1 MTDAPPERQLEFPG
15 SVHCGSGAPEF
26 DQEINP
32 RIGPAVTC
40 TVSTFSGVAAIKKVV
55 QQLRLDAGFNQ
66 VKASQAAADLK
77 EFCLKNAQHDPL
89 LTGTSPNTNPFRP
102 QKFCS
107 FL

>member
-1 MTDAPPERQLEFPG
+1 MKEGFGVNDRC
-15 SVHCGSGAPEF
+15 S
-26 DQEINP
+26 P
-32 RIGPAVTC
+32 REA
-40 TVSTFSGVAAIKKVV
+40 KVV
-55 QQLRLDAGFNQ
+55 QQLRLEAGFNQ

-77 EFCLKNAQHDPL
+77 EFCLKNAQRDPL